1 MIAQE
6 LISPLIPPLNAY
18 DALATAVEWMKEY
31 HCPELPV
38 VNGPVYKGLLFEE
51 DLLDVE
57 NLYQKVGN
65 LKINLKRPF
74 VHENDHLFKIAQAFS
89 LNQTHILPVLYADET
104 YMGVITL
111 QNVVQQ
117 LAKLDA
123 VENSG
128 GLITLEMPYN
138 NYSLVELARIVE
150 QNNANILSSFTQ
162 TINETGLLEVTL
174 KVNVADLSSI
184 IETFGR
190 FGYNIKR
197 TYQESKHNEILI
209 ERYDALMNYLNI

>member
-51 DLLDVE
+51 DLLDIKD
-57 NLYQKVGN
+57 LYQKVGN
-65 LKINLKRPF
+65 VKINLKRPF
-74 VHENDHLFKIAQAFS
+74 VNENDHLFKIAQAFS
-89 LNQTHILPVLYADET
+89 LNQTHILPVLYADDT

-117 LAKLDA
+117 LAKMDS

-128 GLITLEMPYN
+128 GLITLEMLYN

-174 KVNVADLSSI
+174 KVNVADLTSI
-184 IETFGR
+184 IETFER

-197 TYQESKHNEILI
+197 TYQESKHNEILK

>member
-18 DALATAVEWMKEY
+18 DALSTAVDWMKEY

-51 DLLDVE
+51 DLLDIE

-74 VHENDHLFKIAQAFS
+74 VNENEHLFKIAQAFS
-89 LNQTHILPVLYADET
+89 LHNINILPVLYADET

-117 LAKLDA
+117 LAKLDS
-123 VENSG
+123 VENTG

-174 KVNVADLSSI
+174 KINVADLTSI
-184 IETFGR
+184 IETFDR

-197 TYQESKHNEILI
+197 TYQESTHNEILK
-209 ERYDALMNYLNI
+209 ERYDALMKYLSI

>member
-1 MIAQE
+1 LIAQE

-51 DLLDVE
+51 DLLDIE
-57 NLYQKVGN
+57 DLYQKIGIVK
-65 LKINLKRPF
+65 LSLKRPF
-74 VHENDHLFKIAQAFS
+74 VNENDHLFKIAQAFS
-89 LNQTHILPVLYADET
+89 LHQISVLPVLNTDET
-104 YMGVITL
+104 YLGVITL

-117 LAKLDA
+117 LAKFDA
-123 VENSG
+123 VENQG
-128 GLITLEMPYN
+128 GIITLEVPYN
-138 NYSLVELARIVE
+138 NYSLVEIAKIVE

-162 TINETGLLEVTL
+162 TINETGLLEVTI
-174 KVNVADLSSI
+174 KSNVADLSSI
-184 IETFGR
+184 IETFER
-190 FGYNIKR
+190 FGYDVKR
-197 TYQESKHNEILI
+197 TYQESKHNEILK